1 MNSDHQHDDDRAP
14 LRQRSKATTLVLV
27 LSALVPL
34 CFAGWLGWQAFAGE
48 RGTATASGA
57 RPSAGTKSGTP
68 SGDGATKGGAS
79 APASAA
85 GTGAAGSGT
94 SGSGAAGTAAKP
106 LAGKVIVI
114 DPGHNPN
121 NVNHPSEINSLVF
134 VGNGS
139 KACDTTGASTDAG
152 YPEADFTLDVSRRV
166 RTLLE
171 AEGAKVIFTQDG
183 DTPWGPCVTQRAA
196 VGNQAHANA
205 AISIHADG
213 AGPTDYGFHVIM
225 PALVDQGSVDNQ
237 AIVAP
242 SHTLGMDVRSAFAS
256 ATGEHYATYI
266 NGGQGYDIRSD
277 LGGLNLSTVPK
288 VFIECANMRDADD
301 AAKVTSATWRQ
312 LAAQGIAEGL
322 SDFVLHEGNTS
333 G

>member
-1 MNSDHQHDDDRAP
+1 MNSDHHDDDPAP
-14 LRQRSKATTLVLV
+14 LRRLSKATTLVLV

-34 CFAGWLGWQAFAGE
+34 CFAGWLGWQAVAGE
-48 RGTATASGA
+48 RGTAATSGA
-57 RPSAGTKSGTP
+57 KPTAGANGRKPSS
-68 SGDGATKGGAS
+68 DGATKS
-79 APASAA
+79 SSSSP
-85 GTGAAGSGT
+85 T
-94 SGSGAAGTAAKP
+94 STSAGTAASTAAGSTGKP
-106 LAGKVIVI
+106 LADKVIVI

-121 NVNHPSEINSLVF
+121 NVNHPDEINSLVF

-152 YPEADFTLDVSRRV
+152 YPEADFTLDVARRV

-183 DTPWGPCVTQRAA
+183 NTPWGPCVTQRAA

-225 PALVDQGSVDNQ
+225 PAPVDQGSVDNQ

-242 SHTLGMDVRSAFAS
+242 SHTLGMDVRSAFAT

-288 VFIECANMRDADD
+288 VFIECANMRDAAD
-301 AAKVTSATWRQ
+301 AAKVTSASWRQ
-312 LAAQGIAEGL
+312 LAAQGIADGL
-322 SDFVLHEGNTS
+322 SEFVLHEGNTS